1 MLNQRTFSEVFSEIQ
16 IENENQ
22 NISFEWESLLE
33 PAWITQVMAELG
45 PLQNT
50 TQTIYRHRQYPQQ
63 TRTRPLRIAHMMT
76 EAQQLAFDL
85 LQKYQINSLSSAFN
99 KQELKSAY
107 RLAVL
112 KTHPDQGGNAET
124 FHQVKKSYE
133 ILVSL
138 AK

>member
-16 IENENQ
+16 IEKENQ
-22 NISFEWESLLE
+22 NRSYEWESLLE

-45 PLQNT
+45 SLQIKSHT
-50 TQTIYRHRQYPQQ
+50 LSRQRQYPKPASP
-63 TRTRPLRIAHMMT
+63 RPSRIAHILT
-76 EAQQLAFDL
+76 DEQQLAFDL
-85 LQKYQINSLSSAFN
+85 LHKYQIHSFSPAFN

-107 RLAVL
+107 RLALL

-133 ILVSL
+133 ILSSL
-138 AK
+138 DK